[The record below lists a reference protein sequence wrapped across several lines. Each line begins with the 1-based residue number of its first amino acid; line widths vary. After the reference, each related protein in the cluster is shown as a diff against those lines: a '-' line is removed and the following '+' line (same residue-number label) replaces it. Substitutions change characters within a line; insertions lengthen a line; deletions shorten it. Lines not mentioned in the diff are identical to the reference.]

1 MNMHSN
7 DPRVQAMPPISQE
20 RYDSRILDRSTS
32 TPLLPR
38 GIPLTDAG
46 KVRANA
52 VWRDSLTLMKQ
63 HVPFGHRKV
72 QANDKV
78 YVCGKPFDTLYLI
91 STGLFKIVN
100 LVPDG
105 REQPAGFFFKGD
117 WLGFDG
123 IPTGTHT
130 CSAMALDMGELWT
143 VRYDALL
150 KASVSEPLLM
160 RLVLAAVSSQLARN
174 RDASLSMGTLSADA
188 RVADFIL
195 QWALSLEERGMR
207 TDEIDLHMSRA
218 DVGSYLG
225 LRLES
230 VSRALSKLT
239 RLGIVVFPEKGRRLI
254 SIPNLDALRLF
265 IQESTDPHHDLH

>member
-7 DPRVQAMPPISQE
+7 DPGAQTIAPISQE

-32 TPLLPR
+32 NLPVSR

-46 KVRANA
+46 KVRTNA
-52 VWRDSLTLMKQ
+52 VWRDSLALMKQ

-254 SIPNLDALRLF
+254 SIPNLDALRHF
-265 IQESTDPHHDLH
+265 IQESTDPHRDLH